1 MINKETKIIAV
12 SMGKVIG
19 LYEFVNSDNINA
31 TFISESGNNLVVDKN
46 INDNGTFN
54 KVSGGVDIQSVDYL
68 LVTDKIQKKLT
79 DGKLIGEIVA
89 KLMEAAQRVRKVP
102 EDVSTTSL
110 SLISN
115 DVNEFVDYIY
125 NVFEG
130 LNRLDND
137 GKVKPGVATKSVASK
152 DGKTWT
158 FTLRKN
164 ARWSNGD
171 QVTANDFVY
180 ALQRTVDP
188 RTQSQQQNIYQA
200 VKNANEVVAGKT
212 SPHNLGVK
220 AKDKH
225 TLVVHLT
232 HPVPYFKT
240 MTHQIGT
247 R

>member
-1 MINKETKIIAV
+1 MKKQKIIAV

-79 DGKLIGEIVA
+79 DGKLIDEIVA
-89 KLMEAAQRVRKVP
+89 KLTEAAQRVRKVP

-125 NVFEG
+125 DI
-130 LNRLDND
+130 L
-137 GKVKPGVATKSVASK
+137 KV
-152 DGKTWT
+152 
-158 FTLRKN
+158 
-164 ARWSNGD
+164 
-171 QVTANDFVY
+171 
-180 ALQRTVDP
+180 
-188 RTQSQQQNIYQA
+188 
-200 VKNANEVVAGKT
+200 
-212 SPHNLGVK
+212 
-220 AKDKH
+220 
-225 TLVVHLT
+225 
-232 HPVPYFKT
+232 
-240 MTHQIGT
+240 
-247 R
+247 

>member
-1 MINKETKIIAV
+1 MINEETKIIAV

-19 LYEFVNSDNINA
+19 LYEFVNSDDNSA

-79 DGKLIGEIVA
+79 DGKLIDEIVA

-125 NVFEG
+125 DV
-130 LNRLDND
+130 L
-137 GKVKPGVATKSVASK
+137 KV
-152 DGKTWT
+152 
-158 FTLRKN
+158 
-164 ARWSNGD
+164 
-171 QVTANDFVY
+171 
-180 ALQRTVDP
+180 
-188 RTQSQQQNIYQA
+188 
-200 VKNANEVVAGKT
+200 
-212 SPHNLGVK
+212 
-220 AKDKH
+220 
-225 TLVVHLT
+225 
-232 HPVPYFKT
+232 
-240 MTHQIGT
+240 
-247 R
+247 

>member
-1 MINKETKIIAV
+1 MINEETKIIAV

-79 DGKLIGEIVA
+79 DGKLIDEIVA
-89 KLMEAAQRVRKVP
+89 KLTEAAQRVRKVP

-125 NVFEG
+125 DI
-130 LNRLDND
+130 L
-137 GKVKPGVATKSVASK
+137 KV
-152 DGKTWT
+152 
-158 FTLRKN
+158 
-164 ARWSNGD
+164 
-171 QVTANDFVY
+171 
-180 ALQRTVDP
+180 
-188 RTQSQQQNIYQA
+188 
-200 VKNANEVVAGKT
+200 
-212 SPHNLGVK
+212 
-220 AKDKH
+220 
-225 TLVVHLT
+225 
-232 HPVPYFKT
+232 
-240 MTHQIGT
+240 
-247 R
+247 

>member
-1 MINKETKIIAV
+1 MINEETKIIAF

-19 LYEFVNSDNINA
+19 LYKFVNSDNINA

-79 DGKLIGEIVA
+79 DGKLIDEIVA

-125 NVFEG
+125 DV
-130 LNRLDND
+130 L
-137 GKVKPGVATKSVASK
+137 KV
-152 DGKTWT
+152 
-158 FTLRKN
+158 
-164 ARWSNGD
+164 
-171 QVTANDFVY
+171 
-180 ALQRTVDP
+180 
-188 RTQSQQQNIYQA
+188 
-200 VKNANEVVAGKT
+200 
-212 SPHNLGVK
+212 
-220 AKDKH
+220 
-225 TLVVHLT
+225 
-232 HPVPYFKT
+232 
-240 MTHQIGT
+240 
-247 R
+247 

>member
-79 DGKLIGEIVA
+79 DGKLIDEIVA
-89 KLMEAAQRVRKVP
+89 KLTEAAQRVRKVP

-125 NVFEG
+125 DI
-130 LNRLDND
+130 L
-137 GKVKPGVATKSVASK
+137 KV
-152 DGKTWT
+152 
-158 FTLRKN
+158 
-164 ARWSNGD
+164 
-171 QVTANDFVY
+171 
-180 ALQRTVDP
+180 
-188 RTQSQQQNIYQA
+188 
-200 VKNANEVVAGKT
+200 
-212 SPHNLGVK
+212 
-220 AKDKH
+220 
-225 TLVVHLT
+225 
-232 HPVPYFKT
+232 
-240 MTHQIGT
+240 
-247 R
+247 

>member
-1 MINKETKIIAV
+1 MINEETKIIAV

-19 LYEFVNSDNINA
+19 LYEFVNSDDNSA

-79 DGKLIGEIVA
+79 DGKLIYEIVA

-125 NVFEG
+125 DI
-130 LNRLDND
+130 L
-137 GKVKPGVATKSVASK
+137 KV
-152 DGKTWT
+152 
-158 FTLRKN
+158 
-164 ARWSNGD
+164 
-171 QVTANDFVY
+171 
-180 ALQRTVDP
+180 
-188 RTQSQQQNIYQA
+188 
-200 VKNANEVVAGKT
+200 
-212 SPHNLGVK
+212 
-220 AKDKH
+220 
-225 TLVVHLT
+225 
-232 HPVPYFKT
+232 
-240 MTHQIGT
+240 
-247 R
+247 

>member
-1 MINKETKIIAV
+1 MINEETKIIAV

-19 LYEFVNSDNINA
+19 LYEFVNSDDNSA

-79 DGKLIGEIVA
+79 DGKLIDEIVA

-125 NVFEG
+125 DI
-130 LNRLDND
+130 L
-137 GKVKPGVATKSVASK
+137 KV
-152 DGKTWT
+152 
-158 FTLRKN
+158 
-164 ARWSNGD
+164 
-171 QVTANDFVY
+171 
-180 ALQRTVDP
+180 
-188 RTQSQQQNIYQA
+188 
-200 VKNANEVVAGKT
+200 
-212 SPHNLGVK
+212 
-220 AKDKH
+220 
-225 TLVVHLT
+225 
-232 HPVPYFKT
+232 
-240 MTHQIGT
+240 
-247 R
+247 

>member
-79 DGKLIGEIVA
+79 DGKLIDEIVA
-89 KLMEAAQRVRKVP
+89 KLMEAAQRVRKIP

-125 NVFEG
+125 DI
-130 LNRLDND
+130 L
-137 GKVKPGVATKSVASK
+137 KV
-152 DGKTWT
+152 
-158 FTLRKN
+158 
-164 ARWSNGD
+164 
-171 QVTANDFVY
+171 
-180 ALQRTVDP
+180 
-188 RTQSQQQNIYQA
+188 
-200 VKNANEVVAGKT
+200 
-212 SPHNLGVK
+212 
-220 AKDKH
+220 
-225 TLVVHLT
+225 
-232 HPVPYFKT
+232 
-240 MTHQIGT
+240 
-247 R
+247 